1 MQSARRTHRNP
12 PNVRIRLMPA
22 TLIFL
27 TFNIQ
32 SLAYSEINKPFSA
45 HPQQHPNRDTDLP
58 KEPHTPYPKQNK
70 TMSVPESAT
79 AAAKAAALTQHHP
92 AVTRNLERISK
103 RSKPAPLSILPSSPD
118 YPAHYTR
125 LADRIRTALGN
136 DRLLFIQH
144 TGSTSIPGMPAKPII
159 DIDVV
164 VADPTDEA
172 AYVSALVGEGWETTG
187 TGKGTGER
195 KGEQQKQK
203 EGAGLQFML
212 REPGWHEHRFFVYDE
227 SEPVAN
233 VHVFGPGCPEVVR
246 HQIFREWLLAVSRN
260 LLFPFL
266 TSVYQVPSLDSNGV
280 TNMLSGRERE
290 REVGR
295 EV

>member
-1 MQSARRTHRNP
+1 
-12 PNVRIRLMPA
+12 
-22 TLIFL
+22 
-27 TFNIQ
+27 
-32 SLAYSEINKPFSA
+32 
-45 HPQQHPNRDTDLP
+45 
-58 KEPHTPYPKQNK
+58 
-70 TMSVPESAT
+70 
-79 AAAKAAALTQHHP
+79 
-92 AVTRNLERISK
+92 
-103 RSKPAPLSILPSSPD
+103 
-118 YPAHYTR
+118 
-125 LADRIRTALGN
+125 
-136 DRLLFIQH
+136 
-144 TGSTSIPGMPAKPII
+144 MPAKPII

-172 AYVSALVGEGWETTG
+172 AYVSALVGKGWETTG

-290 REVGR
+290 V
-295 EV
+295 